1 MSTKTCRTMQG
12 IAFGLF
18 ALALLLCIAS
28 IFLQTPLK
36 RSVGLSEQGLAI
48 HSIPYRSILTC
59 VIYTI
64 LALVWLLAAQGRT
77 SHSTIMTTGIVLAI
91 LFCAFDAI
99 LLSTGS
105 ALITMFVSRQG
116 VDAIASNAA
125 LESVLSSI
133 RVLIVPAKILM
144 FLSMGGM
151 MGKDL
156 SQESSESI

>member
-18 ALALLLCIAS
+18 ALALFLCIALT
-28 IFLQTPLK
+28 FLQTPLK
-36 RSVGLSEQGLAI
+36 RFYLADEQTLTI
-48 HSIPYRSILTC
+48 RSIPYYSIITC
-59 VIYTI
+59 LVYVI
-64 LALVWLLAAQGRT
+64 LALVWLLVVHSRM
-77 SHSTIMTTGIVLAI
+77 SHGTIMSAGIILAI
-91 LFCAFDAI
+91 LFGVFDAI
-99 LLSTGS
+99 LLPAGNG
-105 ALITMFVSRQG
+105 LIAMFVSRQG